1 MNLWSSEQLLVT
13 VSGPE
18 GRREFVVPRPFARI
32 GSHPDSEVVLTGPG
46 VAKRALYV
54 HATDEGL
61 FCLDLDVEDAV
72 LEKRGRWLERH
83 DTVHVG
89 PYLLSARLASGAPLA
104 VPQPPS
110 PVAWGSAGVPLPVMN
125 VHCQRLLKDKR
136 RFRARLN
143 LVGRRPQCALQLRSS
158 QVSSFHCALFWDQRR
173 LWCVDL
179 LSSNGTQLNGAKIDF
194 CEVRLSDRIDVGEF
208 TLVYYRWS
216 PRRSMQPGWQPGSDV
231 HEGDHDSSEIDGS
244 SPVLDAA
251 SPPSAAAADLALFTE
266 LADSDGSDVAL
277 DADERAATEMLPPV
291 KRPPVAAPPPPRD
304 LEGERRQE
312 EQRQELL
319 QELAQLKQE
328 RQQLQAQQAE
338 LQQRLADQAQEFES
352 QTARHASELNGHSL
366 QLANLQS
373 ELSAAAASAGQW
385 QTKIKTLTDEKAAA
399 EQSLAQR
406 VAEVVQLAAAK
417 AAADALA
424 TAPRAPVVS
433 TEDVQIRERLAAEVA
448 QLTAERD
455 DLQRQWSESSQ
466 RFAAQIAQL
475 NAETDRLSQEQAA
488 ALTAQDRWQ
497 TERGQLESQL
507 GDKSR
512 QATDLQTQLAAA
524 KAALALRQTELQ
536 SLAQQKDSHAR
547 QAEAQLAR
555 LGQER
560 QDLQTQWTAAS
571 QQLATQAERTREQ
584 GARLAEVRG
593 SFDAARQEWQS
604 ERQSLTTQLAQRGQ
618 QLAHV
623 QAELAA
629 AQAQIAQQQIDIES
643 LVNAPAPA
651 ASPPQAA
658 VANVAEPLAEIEP
671 AVSESVGDEEWPADE
686 LSFDEAAPEPVAA
699 VAPPAEA
706 NMAEP
711 ATEPDALPVFTRS
724 DSPAGR
730 RNKAQR
736 HEITTFVGDRL
747 IEMDTTQR
755 QKSLVLWASVA
766 AGALALSVL
775 ILGVWYFIR

>member
-32 GSHPDSEVVLTGPG
+32 GSHPDSEVVLTGI
-46 VAKRALYV
+46 AKRALYV
-54 HATDEGL
+54 HASRDGL

-89 PYLLSARLASGAPLA
+89 PYLLSVRLVSGVPPA
-104 VPQPPS
+104 VPPPPS

-216 PRRSMQPGWQPGSDV
+216 PRRSMQPGWQPATDV
-231 HEGDHDSSEIDGS
+231 QDHDQESSEIDGS

-266 LADSDGSDVAL
+266 LADSEGSDVAL
-277 DADERAATEMLPPV
+277 DAEERAATEMLPPV

-304 LEGERRQE
+304 LQAERRQE

-328 RQQLQAQQAE
+328 RQQLQAQQTE
-338 LQQRLADQAQEFES
+338 LQRRLADQAQEFEA
-352 QTARHASELNGHSL
+352 QTARHAGELNERSQ
-366 QLANLQS
+366 QLANLQT
-373 ELSAAAASAGQW
+373 ELSTAAASAAQW

-406 VAEVVQLAAAK
+406 EAEVVQLAAAK
-417 AAADALA
+417 AAAEALA
-424 TAPRAPVVS
+424 AEPRAPAVS
-433 TEDVQIRERLAAEVA
+433 PEDVQVRELLAAEVG
-448 QLTAERD
+448 QLTQERD

-475 NAETDRLSQEQAA
+475 NAETDRLAQEQAA
-488 ALTAQDRWQ
+488 AQTAQDQWQ

-512 QATDLQTQLAAA
+512 QLADLQTQLAAA
-524 KAALALRQTELQ
+524 TAALALRQTELQ
-536 SLAQQKDSHAR
+536 SLAQQKESHAR

-555 LGQER
+555 LGLER

-571 QQLATQAERTREQ
+571 QQLATQTERTREQ
-584 GARLAEVRG
+584 AARLAEVRG
-593 SFDAARQEWQS
+593 SFDAARQEWQA
-604 ERQSLTTQLAQRGQ
+604 ERQSLTAQLAQRGQ
-618 QLAHV
+618 QLAQL
-623 QAELAA
+623 QAELAT
-629 AQAQIAQQQIDIES
+629 AQALIAQQQCDIES

-651 ASPPQAA
+651 SSPPRAIA
-658 VANVAEPLAEIEP
+658 ANVSEPLAMIES
-671 AVSESVGDEEWPADE
+671 AVPETAGDDEWPAEE
-686 LSFDEAAPEPVAA
+686 LNFDEAIPEPVVAA
-699 VAPPAEA
+699 APPTETNAA
-706 NMAEP
+706 ADT

-724 DSPAGR
+724 EPPAGR

-747 IEMDTTQR
+747 IEMDTSQR
-755 QKSLVLWASVA
+755 RKSLVLWASVA